1 MANTLQDMGIT
12 MKIKMSEVSKL
23 IASTINDVEN
33 AVVTRLSVLGE
44 DCVNLARD
52 RTPEASWIDRTGN
65 LRSSIGYVIA
75 HNGKIIHYSD
85 FKQVKQGNEGTK
97 VGKDLATE
105 IVKRT
110 VGDYVLVVV
119 AGMNYAEYVEAR
131 DNKDV
136 LATPEL
142 FARKE
147 LPKMMEKLERQI
159 AK

>member
-1 MANTLQDMGIT
+1 MGIT
-12 MKIKMSEVSKL
+12 MKTKMSDVKKL
-23 IASTINDVEN
+23 IMLEIDRVELLTFR
-33 AVVTRLSVLGE
+33 ALSRLGDE
-44 DCVNLARD
+44 CVKVARD

-105 IVKRT
+105 IVNRT

-142 FARKE
+142 FAKKE
-147 LPKMMEKLERQI
+147 LPKMMEKLERQF